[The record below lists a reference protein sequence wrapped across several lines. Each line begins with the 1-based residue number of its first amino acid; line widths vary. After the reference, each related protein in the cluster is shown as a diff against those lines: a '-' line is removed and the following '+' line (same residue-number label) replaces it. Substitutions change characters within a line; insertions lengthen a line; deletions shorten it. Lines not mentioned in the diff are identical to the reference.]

1 MTWIPEVA
9 SNLASKVDGVLL
21 LITLMS
27 LVFFILITV
36 VLVYFAI
43 KYRRR
48 REDEETPYIT
58 GSEPLE
64 IIWTVIPSI
73 LLIVL
78 FVYGYVVYKEMRT
91 PPKDAIDIGVQAK
104 QWLWTFDYYNG
115 KKTINELYVQQNR
128 PVRLVMQSDDVLHDL
143 FIPAFRMK
151 QDVLPGRYV
160 QQWFTPTKIGTFDIF
175 CAEYCGTGH
184 SAMLAKIV
192 VLSPEAYEIWD
203 KGVKTVEGAGVAS
216 LPPAELGEKLYKEK
230 GCNAC
235 HSVDGSKIVGPSF
248 KGIYGHTVELQDGST
263 VDVDENYIRE
273 SILEPQAQVVK
284 GFQPVMPSFKGIL
297 SDEDITSLIAYIKT
311 LK

>member
-1 MTWIPEVA
+1 MTWIPEAA

-21 LITLMS
+21 LITIMS

-43 KYRRR
+43 KYRRK

-78 FVYGYVVYKEMRT
+78 FVYGYVVFKDMRT
-91 PPKDAIDIGVQAK
+91 PPKDAVEINVQGK

-115 KKTINELYVQQNR
+115 KKTINELYVQYNR
-128 PVRLVMQSDDVLHDL
+128 PVRLVMEAQDVLHS
-143 FIPAFRMK
+143 FFVPGFRVK
-151 QDVLPGRYV
+151 QDLVPGRYT
-160 QQWFTPTKIGTFDIF
+160 QLWFTPTKIGTFDIF

-184 SAMLAKIV
+184 SAMLGKVV
-192 VLSPEAYEIWD
+192 VLSPEAYEIWE
-203 KGVKTVEGAGVAS
+203 KGVKVDEGVGVAS
-216 LPPAELGEKLYKEK
+216 LPPAELGEKIYKEK

-235 HSVDGSKIVGPSF
+235 HSLDGSKIVGPSF
-248 KGIYGHTVELQDGST
+248 KGIFGHSVELQDGSK
-263 VDVDENYIRE
+263 VDVDENYIRQ
-273 SILEPQAQVVK
+273 SILEPQAQIVK
-284 GFQPVMPSFKGIL
+284 GFAPVMPSFKGIL
-297 SDEDITSLIAYIKT
+297 SDEDVTALVAYIKT

>member
-1 MTWIPEVA
+1 MTWIPEAA

-48 REDEETPYIT
+48 SEDDETPYIT
-58 GSEPLE
+58 GNEPLE
-64 IIWTVIPSI
+64 IIWTVVPSI

-78 FVYGYVVYKEMRT
+78 FVYGYVVFKEMRT
-91 PPKDAIDIGVQAK
+91 PPKDAVDIAVQAK

-128 PVRLVMQSDDVLHDL
+128 PVRLVMQSEDVLHDL
-143 FIPAFRMK
+143 FVPAFRMK
-151 QDVLPGRYV
+151 QDVIPGRYV
-160 QQWFTPTKIGTFDIF
+160 QEWFTPNKIGTFDIF

-184 SAMLAKIV
+184 SAMHAKVV
-192 VLSPEAYEIWD
+192 VLSPEAYDIWEHGA
-203 KGVKTVEGAGVAS
+203 KAAEGAGVAS
-216 LPPAELGEKLYKEK
+216 LPPAELGQKIYKEK

-235 HSVDGSKIVGPSF
+235 HSIDGSVIVGPSF
-248 KGIYGHTVELQDGST
+248 KGIYGHTVELQDGSK
-263 VDVDENYIRE
+263 VDVDENYIRQ
-273 SILEPQAQVVK
+273 SILEPQSQMVK
-284 GFQPVMPSFKGIL
+284 GFPPVMPSFKGIL
-297 SDEDITSLIAYIKT
+297 SDDDVTAVIAYIKT

>member
-9 SNLASKVDGVLL
+9 SNIAGKVDGVLL

-27 LVFFILITV
+27 VVFFVLITV

-48 REDEETPYIT
+48 SEDDETPYIT
-58 GSEPLE
+58 GNETLE
-64 IIWTVIPSI
+64 ILWTVIPSI

-78 FVYGYVVYKEMRT
+78 FVYGFVVYKEMRT
-91 PPKDAIDIGVQAK
+91 PPKDAVDIEVQAK

-128 PVRLVMQSDDVLHDL
+128 PVRLVMQSDDVIHDL
-143 FIPAFRMK
+143 FIPAFRIK

-160 QQWFTPTKIGTFDIF
+160 QEWFTPTKIGTFDIF

-184 SAMLAKIV
+184 SAMRAKVV
-192 VLSPEAYEIWD
+192 VLSPEAYDIWD
-203 KGVKTVEGAGVAS
+203 KGVKVDEGAGVAS
-216 LPPAELGEKLYKEK
+216 LPPAELGEKIYKEK

-235 HSVDGSKIVGPSF
+235 HSIDGSKIVGPSF
-248 KGIYGHTVELQDGST
+248 KGIFGHQVELQDGSK
-263 VDVDENYIRE
+263 VDVDENYIRQ
-273 SILEPQAQVVK
+273 SIIEPQSQMVK
-284 GFQPVMPSFKGIL
+284 GFPPVMPSFKGIL
-297 SDEDITSLIAYIKT
+297 SDSDVTAIIAYIKT

>member
-9 SNLASKVDGVLL
+9 SNIAGKVDGVLL

-27 LVFFILITV
+27 VVFFVLITV

-48 REDEETPYIT
+48 SEDDETPYIT
-58 GSEPLE
+58 GNETLE
-64 IIWTVIPSI
+64 ILWTVIPSI

-78 FVYGYVVYKEMRT
+78 FVYGFVVYKEMRT
-91 PPKDAIDIGVQAK
+91 PPKDAVDIQVQAK

-143 FIPAFRMK
+143 FIPAFRIK

-160 QQWFTPTKIGTFDIF
+160 QEWFIPTKIGTFDIF

-184 SAMLAKIV
+184 SAMRAKVV
-192 VLSPEAYEIWD
+192 VLSPEAYDIWD
-203 KGVKTVEGAGVAS
+203 KGVKVDEGAGVAS
-216 LPPAELGEKLYKEK
+216 LPPAELGEKIYKEK
-230 GCNAC
+230 GCSAC
-235 HSVDGSKIVGPSF
+235 HSIDGSKIVGPSF
-248 KGIYGHTVELQDGST
+248 KGIYGHQVELQDGSK
-263 VDVDENYIRE
+263 VDVDENYIRQ
-273 SILEPQAQVVK
+273 SIIEPQSQMVK
-284 GFQPVMPSFKGIL
+284 GFPPVMPSFKGIL
-297 SDEDITSLIAYIKT
+297 SDSDVTAIIAYIKT

>member
-1 MTWIPEVA
+1 MTWIPEAA

-21 LITLMS
+21 LITIMS

-43 KYRRR
+43 KYRRK

-78 FVYGYVVYKEMRT
+78 FVYGYVVFKDMRT
-91 PPKDAIDIGVQAK
+91 PPKDAVEINVQGK

-115 KKTINELYVQQNR
+115 KKTINELYVQYNR
-128 PVRLVMQSDDVLHDL
+128 PVRLVMEAQDVLHS
-143 FIPAFRMK
+143 FFVPGFRVK
-151 QDVLPGRYV
+151 QDLVPGRYT
-160 QQWFTPTKIGTFDIF
+160 QLWFTPTKIGTFDIF

-184 SAMLAKIV
+184 SAMLGKVV
-192 VLSPEAYEIWD
+192 VLSPEAYEIWE
-203 KGVKTVEGAGVAS
+203 KGVKVDEGVGVAS
-216 LPPAELGEKLYKEK
+216 LPPAELGEKIYKEK

-235 HSVDGSKIVGPSF
+235 HSLDGSKIVGPSF
-248 KGIYGHTVELQDGST
+248 KGIFG
-263 VDVDENYIRE
+263 
-273 SILEPQAQVVK
+273 
-284 GFQPVMPSFKGIL
+284 
-297 SDEDITSLIAYIKT
+297 
-311 LK
+311 

>member
-21 LITLMS
+21 LITIMS

-43 KYRRR
+43 KYRRK

-78 FVYGYVVYKEMRT
+78 FVYGYVVFKDMRT
-91 PPKDAIDIGVQAK
+91 PPKDAVEINVQGK

-115 KKTINELYVQQNR
+115 KKTINELYVQYNR
-128 PVRLVMQSDDVLHDL
+128 PVRLVMEAQDVLHS
-143 FIPAFRMK
+143 FFVPGFRVK
-151 QDVLPGRYV
+151 QDLVPGRYT
-160 QQWFTPTKIGTFDIF
+160 QLWFTPTKIGTFDIF

-184 SAMLAKIV
+184 SAMLGKVV
-192 VLSPEAYEIWD
+192 VLSPEAYEIWE
-203 KGVKTVEGAGVAS
+203 KGVKVDEGAGVAS
-216 LPPAELGEKLYKEK
+216 LPPAELGAKIYKEK

-235 HSVDGSKIVGPSF
+235 HSLDGSKIVGPSF
-248 KGIYGHTVELQDGST
+248 KGIFGHSVELQDGST
-263 VDVDENYIRE
+263 VDVDENYIRQ

-284 GFQPVMPSFKGIL
+284 GFAPVMPSFKGIL
-297 SDEDITSLIAYIKT
+297 SDEDVTALVAYIKT

>member
-1 MTWIPEVA
+1 MTWIPDVA

-21 LITLMS
+21 FITVMS

-64 IIWTVIPSI
+64 IIWTVVPSI
-73 LLIVL
+73 LLIVI
-78 FVYGYVVYKEMRT
+78 FVYGYVVYRDMRT

-143 FIPAFRMK
+143 FIPAFRTK
-151 QDVLPGRYV
+151 QDVIPGRYV

-203 KGVKTVEGAGVAS
+203 KGVKTAEGAGVAS
-216 LPPAELGEKLYKEK
+216 LPPAELGEKIYKEK

-248 KGIYGHTVELQDGST
+248 KGIFGHKVELQDGST

-284 GFQPVMPSFKGIL
+284 GYQPVMPSFKGIL
-297 SDEDITSLIAYIKT
+297 SDEDITSVIAYIKT

>member
-1 MTWIPEVA
+1 MTWIPVAA

-36 VLVYFAI
+36 LLVYFAI
-43 KYRRR
+43 KYRRKN
-48 REDEETPYIT
+48 EDDETPYIT

-64 IIWTVIPSI
+64 IIWTVVPSV
-73 LLIVL
+73 LLIVI
-78 FVYGYVVYKEMRT
+78 FIYGYVVFKDIRT
-91 PPKDAIDIGVQAK
+91 PPKDAIDIGVTAK

-128 PVRLVMQSDDVLHDL
+128 PVRLVMQSEDVIHDL
-143 FIPAFRMK
+143 FVPAFRMK

-160 QQWFTPTKIGTFDIF
+160 QEWFTPDKIGTYDIF

-184 SAMLAKIV
+184 SAMRAKVV
-192 VLSPEAYEIWD
+192 VLSPEAYALWEHGG
-203 KGVKTVEGAGVAS
+203 KAGEGAGAAA
-216 LPPAELGEKLYKEK
+216 LPPAELGAKIYKEK

-235 HSVDGSKIVGPSF
+235 HSIDGSILVGPSF
-248 KGIYGHTVELQDGST
+248 KGIYGHTVELQDGSKIT
-263 VDVDENYIRE
+263 VDENYIRQ
-273 SILEPQAQVVK
+273 SILEPQSQVVK

-297 SDEDITSLIAYIKT
+297 SDDDISGVIAYIKT

>member
-21 LITLMS
+21 LITIMS

-43 KYRRR
+43 KYRRK

-78 FVYGYVVYKEMRT
+78 FVYGYVVFKDMRT
-91 PPKDAIDIGVQAK
+91 PPKDAVEINVQGK

-115 KKTINELYVQQNR
+115 KKTINELYVQYNR
-128 PVRLVMQSDDVLHDL
+128 PVRLVMEAQDVLHS
-143 FIPAFRMK
+143 FFVPGFRVK
-151 QDVLPGRYV
+151 QDLVPGRYT
-160 QQWFTPTKIGTFDIF
+160 QLWFTPTKIGTFDIF

-184 SAMLAKIV
+184 SAMLGKVV
-192 VLSPEAYEIWD
+192 VLSPEAYEIWE
-203 KGVKTVEGAGVAS
+203 KGVKVDEGAGVAS
-216 LPPAELGEKLYKEK
+216 LPPAELGAKIYKEK

-235 HSVDGSKIVGPSF
+235 HSLDGSKIVGPSF
-248 KGIYGHTVELQDGST
+248 KGIFGHSVELQDGST
-263 VDVDENYIRE
+263 VDVDENYIRQ
-273 SILEPQAQVVK
+273 SILEPQAQIVK
-284 GFQPVMPSFKGIL
+284 GFAPVMPSYKGIL
-297 SDEDITSLIAYIKT
+297 SDEDVTALVAYIKT

>member
-21 LITLMS
+21 LITLLS

-43 KYRRR
+43 KYRRK

-78 FVYGYVVYKEMRT
+78 FVYGYVVFKDIRT
-91 PPKDAIDIGVQAK
+91 PPKDSVEVTVQGK

-115 KKTINELYVQQNR
+115 KKTINELYVQYNR
-128 PVRLVMQSDDVLHDL
+128 PVRLVMEAQDVLHS
-143 FIPAFRMK
+143 FFVPGFRVK
-151 QDVLPGRYV
+151 QDLVPGRYT
-160 QQWFTPTKIGTFDIF
+160 QLWFTPTKIGTFDIF

-184 SAMLAKIV
+184 SAMLGKVI
-192 VLSPEAYEIWD
+192 VLSPEAYEIWE
-203 KGVKTVEGAGVAS
+203 KGVKADEGAGVAS
-216 LPPAELGEKLYKEK
+216 LPPAELGAKIYKEK

-235 HSVDGSKIVGPSF
+235 HSLDGSTLVGPSF
-248 KGIYGHTVELQDGST
+248 KGIFGHAVELQDGSK
-263 VDVDENYIRE
+263 VDVDENYIKQ

-284 GFQPVMPSFKGIL
+284 GFAPVMPSFKGIL
-297 SDEDITSLIAYIKT
+297 SDEDVTALVAYIKT